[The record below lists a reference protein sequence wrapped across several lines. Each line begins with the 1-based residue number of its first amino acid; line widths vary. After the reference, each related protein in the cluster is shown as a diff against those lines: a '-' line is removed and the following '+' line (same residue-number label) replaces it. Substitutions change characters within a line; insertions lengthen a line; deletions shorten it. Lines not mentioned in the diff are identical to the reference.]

1 METALRG
8 SELKSMRWRNK
19 ALAVATSASPYAV
32 FLIVGLPVIAGLAGT
47 ILPAFGYFPALGGY
61 RLTLDWF
68 AKLSAEPGLLRS
80 CLTSVFTG
88 LAATA
93 ISVLVVML
101 AIAAG
106 SGTRGFAWLVRMI
119 SPMLAVPHASVA
131 LGFVFLF
138 APSGFLVRLVSPELS
153 SWARPPDILI
163 PNDPMGL
170 SLIAGLVL
178 KEVPF
183 LFLMALGALPQIHAA
198 ESRRAVTGF
207 GYGRMAGFVLAIWPQ
222 VYRRIRLPVLAVLA
236 FSVSVVDVAL
246 ILGPTNPAPLAV
258 QLVKWM
264 NDPELSMRFLASAGA
279 VLLILMTA
287 IAGLIWML
295 LEQGFAIITLRS
307 SMTGRRYAHDRLL
320 CQGSL
325 ALAGSIAAVVFSGL
339 ALLAIW
345 SVSGLWQ
352 FPDAVPRSLTLSGW
366 KNALPQLGG
375 PLLTTVSIG
384 LLASAISLTAAVLA
398 LRRQDAGG
406 RSPLL
411 HPAFLY
417 LPLIVPQAA
426 FLFGLQILLLAASA
440 PVSITVLMLAHTVFV
455 LPYIF
460 ISLSGPWQGFD
471 RRYEQ
476 IAFGLGHRSWTVFW
490 HVRLAMMLRPL
501 LAAFAVG
508 FAISVALYLPTLLI
522 GAGRLPTI
530 TTEAVALASG
540 GNRRVI
546 GVYAFLQTLLP
557 LIGFLFAT
565 LIPALLF
572 TNRRAMR
579 H

>member
-1 METALRG
+1 MEAALRG
-8 SELKSMRWRNK
+8 SELNYMWRREK
-19 ALAVATSASPYAV
+19 ALAVATSAAPYAV

-47 ILPAFGYFPALGGY
+47 VFPALGYFPALGGY
-61 RLTLDWF
+61 ELTLGWF
-68 AKLSAEPGLLRS
+68 DKLTAEPGLLRS
-80 CLTSVFTG
+80 CLLSLFTG

-93 ISVLVVML
+93 ISLVIVML

-106 SGTRGFAWLVRMI
+106 SGTRSFAWLVRMI
-119 SPMLAVPHASVA
+119 SPMLAVPHAAVA
-131 LGFVFLF
+131 FGFVFLL
-138 APSGFLVRLVSPELS
+138 APSGFLVRLISPEMS
-153 SWARPPDILI
+153 GWTRPPDVLI

-170 SLIAGLVL
+170 SLVAGLVL

-183 LFLMALGALPQIHAA
+183 LFLMALGALPQVHAA

-207 GYGRMAGFVLAIWPQ
+207 GYGRLAGFVLAIWPQ
-222 VYRRIRLPVLAVLA
+222 VYRHIRLPVLAVLA

-279 VLLILMTA
+279 LLLVMVTA
-287 IAGLIWML
+287 VAGLIWVL
-295 LEQGFAIITLRS
+295 LERGISLLTRRASTA
-307 SMTGRRYAHDRLL
+307 GRRYVHDGLL
-320 CQGSL
+320 RHAAL
-325 ALAGSIAAVVFSGL
+325 ALAGSTAATVFAGL

-345 SVSGLWQ
+345 SVSGRWQ
-352 FPDAVPRSLTLSGW
+352 FPDAVPQSLTLSGW
-366 KNALPQLGG
+366 RNALPQLGT
-375 PLLTTVSIG
+375 PLLTTVIAG
-384 LLASAISLTAAVLA
+384 FFASAISLIAAVLA
-398 LRRQDAGG
+398 LRRQSAG
-406 RSPLL
+406 RSSPLL
-411 HPAFLY
+411 HPALLY
-417 LPLIVPQAA
+417 MPLIVPQAA

-440 PVSITVLMLAHTVFV
+440 PVSIAVLVLAHAVFV
-455 LPYIF
+455 LPYMF
-460 ISLSGPWQGFD
+460 ISLDGPWQGFD

-476 IAFGLGHRSWTVFW
+476 IAFGLGHTGWAVFW
-490 HVRLAMMLRPL
+490 RVRVAMMLRPL

-565 LIPALLF
+565 LVPALLF
-572 TNRRAMR
+572 ANRRAMR